1 MVKNENRKIA
11 AGAWQTYDKKCSNQT
26 KKRRKHL
33 IGSVWKRGVNWIT
46 FLLDCSCKACNWK
59 IQWNPLRGYSF
70 FYLSHSHLIQLF
82 CVDSPIHSDAQTDF
96 ISLSL
101 SLLLLW
107 CFWADGWI
115 WFSICS
121 RNAFRLCFWVWK
133 LFIVRKL
140 HTASKLFHTHK
151 TSWLWFVWTGF
162 LVCYVFHCCYSVKSF
177 RCGGYCF
184 FPGDSPSKLW
194 ASTLRSREKMC
205 GKLNKD

>member
-82 CVDSPIHSDAQTDF
+82 CVDSTIHSDAQTDF

-101 SLLLLW
+101 SLCCSDVSEPMGEFGFQFALGTHSDCVFECENCSSCENYTPHKN
-107 CFWADGWI
+107 CFTHTKQVGCD
-115 WFSICS
+115 
-121 RNAFRLCFWVWK
+121 
-133 LFIVRKL
+133 LFGR
-140 HTASKLFHTHK
+140 
-151 TSWLWFVWTGF
+151 GF
-162 LVCYVFHCCYSVKSF
+162 
-177 RCGGYCF
+177 
-184 FPGDSPSKLW
+184 
-194 ASTLRSREKMC
+194 
-205 GKLNKD
+205 